1 MTAELYTPRMRHR
14 PFAPDDVELLV
25 ALDADP
31 GVKRYIDGG
40 LPVDRD
46 EVVAMLDSWLGFPE
60 RSPGHGFWAA
70 EDRTTGEFLGWF
82 HLRPK
87 PDDPVDQPELGY
99 RLHRAVWGRGLAT
112 EGSRELVR
120 HAFDDLGA
128 SRVYAE
134 TMAVNLGSRRVM
146 EHVGMRHVDTFH
158 AEWPVR
164 IEGDE
169 EGDVRYEITRAEW
182 EAPSRR
188 R

>member
-1 MTAELYTPRMRHR
+1 MTAELYTPRMRLR

-70 EDRTTGEFLGWF
+70 EDRTTGEFLGF

-112 EGSRELVR
+112 GRAALAAPYALERRRVRRRRALVR
-120 HAFDDLGA
+120 MG
-128 SRVYAE
+128 
-134 TMAVNLGSRRVM
+134 RRA
-146 EHVGMRHVDTFH
+146 G
-158 AEWPVR
+158 
-164 IEGDE
+164 G
-169 EGDVRYEITRAEW
+169 
-182 EAPSRR
+182 
-188 R
+188 